1 MDTPLIN
8 GISYSW
14 GNIVLVLFGVPVKGI
29 TEIEYTSKQKK
40 ENNYGAGTK
49 AVSRGYGNEEFDASI
64 TLYREELARIK
75 AAAPGKN
82 IMKIPPFPIQIAWI
96 NETGQVDS
104 VSLKACEFTELAFKA
119 AQGDT
124 SHKIKLPLIVADI
137 QE

>member
-1 MDTPLIN
+1 METPLIN

-40 ENNYGAGTK
+40 ENQYGAGTK
-49 AVSRGYGNEEFDASI
+49 PVSRGYGNEEFDASI
-64 TLYREELARIK
+64 TIYREELTRIK
-75 AAAPGKN
+75 TAAPGKN

-96 NETGQVDS
+96 NESGQVDS

-119 AQGDT
+119 SQGDT
-124 SHKIKLPLIVADI
+124 SHKIKLPLVVADI